1 MYYDP
6 IYQNEQIYIAGPEC
20 FYTNGYPH
28 WFALAGRAE
37 MYGCGVTMPNN
48 NDLLLGNTDKRKDA
62 DAIFLNCANSMR
74 KSTVI
79 ILDLEFYRGP
89 DVDGG
94 SIYELGMA
102 YGLGCRC
109 YAFTRDLRE
118 MRFKYQGSQIRGQ
131 QVYDQ
136 KGRPLPYAD
145 LPFSPNM
152 RGACK
157 LVEGDFDDALHLMS
171 LDITEER
178 KRGQYPRKQVPIQS
192 LPAQHARPAVYLAG
206 PERWDA
212 DAAEQYAEMKRL
224 CAHYGLDAVTPLDGT
239 LPDEGTDRY
248 AKAFQ
253 TFENNQHHI
262 QQCDVVLANLNDF
275 HGWEPDSDTA
285 FECGLGYILGKKL
298 YGYMD
303 NNCKMID
310 RVPNFGEAR
319 EFRDQCGCNVE
330 NFDYPINC
338 MFAGS
343 MPILGGSFEQ
353 VLKEVVEDL
362 KKQEVLK

>member
-1 MYYDP
+1 MQID
-6 IYQNEQIYIAGPEC
+6 IGQN
-20 FYTNGYPH
+20 
-28 WFALAGRAE
+28 
-37 MYGCGVTMPNN
+37 
-48 NDLLLGNTDKRKDA
+48 
-62 DAIFLNCANSMR
+62 
-74 KSTVI
+74 
-79 ILDLEFYRGP
+79 
-89 DVDGG
+89 
-94 SIYELGMA
+94 
-102 YGLGCRC
+102 
-109 YAFTRDLRE
+109 
-118 MRFKYQGSQIRGQ
+118 
-131 QVYDQ
+131 
-136 KGRPLPYAD
+136 
-145 LPFSPNM
+145 
-152 RGACK
+152 
-157 LVEGDFDDALHLMS
+157 
-171 LDITEER
+171 
-178 KRGQYPRKQVPIQS
+178 
-192 LPAQHARPAVYLAG
+192 
-206 PERWDA
+206 
-212 DAAEQYAEMKRL
+212 
-224 CAHYGLDAVTPLDGT
+224 
-239 LPDEGTDRY
+239 
-248 AKAFQ
+248 
-253 TFENNQHHI
+253 I

>member
-48 NDLLLGNTDKRKDA
+48 NDLHLGNTDKRKDA

-145 LPFSPNM
+145 LPFSPNIL
-152 RGACK
+152 GACK

-239 LPDEGTDRY
+239 LPNEGADRY

-298 YGYMD
+298 YR
-303 NNCKMID
+303 NSWSPERCSSS
-310 RVPNFGEAR
+310 AR
-319 EFRDQCGCNVE
+319 R
-330 NFDYPINC
+330 
-338 MFAGS
+338 
-343 MPILGGSFEQ
+343 
-353 VLKEVVEDL
+353 
-362 KKQEVLK
+362 